1 MGSYVTDSREDCL
14 WDNCTH
20 LGGSPPMAIDWLQLL
35 EWISVLAAL
44 AAVGVVVYI
53 GRNSR

>member
-1 MGSYVTDSREDCL
+1 
-14 WDNCTH
+14 
-20 LGGSPPMAIDWLQLL
+20 MAIDRLQLL